1 MPEPTPLLIKF
12 LGFSIGIAVIAVII
26 GISSAIP
33 AAALWALL
41 NYVLFPLCDTGNL
54 SFFQCWI
61 VTTALAV
68 LLKLCR
74 SE

>member
-12 LGFSIGIAVIAVII
+12 LGISVGIAIAAVII

-33 AAALWALL
+33 AAALWAMLK
-41 NYVLFPLCDTGNL
+41 YVISPEFPTLTL

-74 SE
+74 SV